1 MDACRSAIL
10 TNVFRRWIESRDLA
24 TLEGPPSGEAVY
36 RQPYNAVRE
45 TARCF
50 SQCPDLAQH
59 VRRLWFNGLYTA
71 ETNAEIFKILAQCRN
86 LRSLTMP
93 WVSLRYGTAERWRDL
108 LREDGLESLELT
120 AIDMT
125 KSALSVPAN
134 QVDHR
139 VLEDPGV
146 SFRNLKKLK
155 IFGNTNFRPITDDD
169 LRLIARTATS
179 LEALHVTGI
188 SSVSIAGKF
197 LACCGFF
204 CVTSNIVY
212 RNHLPRR
219 SFQFYP
225 PCP

>member
-1 MDACRSAIL
+1 M
-10 TNVFRRWIESRDLA
+10 
-24 TLEGPPSGEAVY
+24 Y